1 MNISDHEPPFVPVS
15 AKSPYYIVS
24 PPYERRSA
32 GIRALHLLCH
42 WLNRAGYPAYI
53 HNFLEREG
61 PFARPDLITPLLSP
75 RVALDHLNAG
85 LTPIVVYPEIFAG
98 NPLQAPCVVRYVL
111 NYPGLLG
118 GDRQFDENE
127 MIFAYSQHLAE
138 SIGSGA
144 GVLCMPFV
152 DTSVF
157 HMPEPEDSPRV
168 GSCFYAHKFCKSGGT
183 LFGLPGDA
191 VEILAQSPDAQTPE
205 QIANLFRTCEKF
217 YAFEDTALILEAAL
231 CGCPT
236 IIMRS
241 DFFQSPLTLA
251 EYGPVLALDDDE
263 AEIARARD
271 RLGVVARR
279 HEDVVRQFWRQFEGF
294 VSVTQDRAA
303 RERPSRAVFEH
314 LEAQATARSPELD
327 DAERRVVTASLRSY
341 VDQMRIKAY
350 LFALSRRRREKYRKK
365 RRMAQDLWARYRR
378 LKLP

>member
-1 MNISDHEPPFVPVS
+1 MTISDHEPPFAPVS
-15 AKSPYYIVS
+15 AKSPYYVVS

-32 GIRALHLLCH
+32 GIKALHLLCH
-42 WLNRAGYPAYI
+42 WLNRAGYPAFI
-53 HNFLEREG
+53 HNVLEREG
-61 PFARPDLITPLLSP
+61 PFARPDLITPLLTP

-85 LTPIVVYPEIFAG
+85 LAPIIVYPEIFAG

-111 NYPGLLG
+111 NHPGLLG
-118 GDRQFDENE
+118 GDMQFDESE
-127 MIFAYSQHLAE
+127 MIFAYSQHLPIPLDPERAFCAFR
-138 SIGSGA
+138 SSTRRFFTCRRLRTAPGSA
-144 GVLCMPFV
+144 PVSMPTNFGR
-152 DTSVF
+152 
-157 HMPEPEDSPRV
+157 PETP
-168 GSCFYAHKFCKSGGT
+168 
-183 LFGLPGDA
+183 FGLPGDA
-191 VEILAQSPDAQTPE
+191 VEILAQSADAQTPE

-271 RLGVVARR
+271 RLGEVARR
-279 HEDVVRQFWRQFEGF
+279 HEEVIRQFWQQSEGF

-314 LEAQATARSPELD
+314 LEAQAAARSPELD
-327 DAERRVVTASLRSY
+327 DAERRVVIASLRSY
-341 VDQMRIKAY
+341 VDQMRVKAY
-350 LFALSRRRREKYRKK
+350 LFALSRRRREIYRRK
-365 RRMAQDLWARYRR
+365 RRLAQDLG
-378 LKLP
+378 LDTEG